1 MFQHVQEQFD
11 FPRKAFLGQPVLA
24 QSGSNSLPAKSS
36 AGSPA
41 CNPPSA
47 GRADEFSYRYRDR
60 SFGSGRFG
68 YPLWSPRRSLH
79 ALRERQF
86 LRVLARIFRHFR
98 QVSLEVVR
106 ALTTLAVQFFDDR
119 VVPHFSSPQFRRRA
133 YHRRSWPAVRQ
144 QELIIPRVRALAM
157 CVQFQVSKKSMPLT
171 VATAICKASSC
182 AFGGSAAI
190 LSNR

>member
-41 CNPPSA
+41 CNPTSA

-119 VVPHFSSPQFRRRA
+119 SCTFQSPFRRRISPA
-133 YHRRSWPAVRQ
+133 LVARSAHIDNPAS
-144 QELIIPRVRALAM
+144 ALM